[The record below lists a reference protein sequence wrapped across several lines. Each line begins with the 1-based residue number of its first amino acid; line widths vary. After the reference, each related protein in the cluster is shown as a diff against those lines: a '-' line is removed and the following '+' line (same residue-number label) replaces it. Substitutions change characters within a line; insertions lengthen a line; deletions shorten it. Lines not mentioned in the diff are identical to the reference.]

1 VVRVLLHVLAR
12 RELEAIDGPPPA
24 GGVSGKP
31 RFADFLCLVANV
43 PSLATSPDRYKGDMY
58 AHAPSFHTTAHA
70 LGHTHTHSTNLS

>member
-1 VVRVLLHVLAR
+1 MVRVLLHVLAR

-58 AHAPSFHTTAHA
+58 AHAPSFSTTAHA
-70 LGHTHTHSTNLS
+70 HAFSTNLS

>member
-1 VVRVLLHVLAR
+1 MVRVLLHVLAR

-58 AHAPSFHTTAHA
+58 AHTNFSPPHTRSRAHA
-70 LGHTHTHSTNLS
+70 HAFSTNLS